1 MARKAKQPRGKKMNP
16 TFFVFCEGKTEA
28 AYVDLLRR
36 SFRVPVE
43 IIARVSDSN
52 ISQPYIDR
60 CKRERFTTSADKT
73 FLMFDLDVPGML
85 SHLSKIKDAI
95 LLLSNPCIEYWF
107 LLHYADVNREISS
120 SECLALLRSKDPAYS
135 KGEFSTAM
143 KRILI
148 ENISDAAARAKDK
161 EVYANPSSTVHL
173 LTKEIIPRL
182 FHLKMPC
189 FPEKPVIL

>member
-60 CKRERFTTSADKT
+60 CKRDRFTTQDDKT

-85 SHLSKIKDAI
+85 EHLRKIKDAI

-107 LLHYADVNREISS
+107 VLHYKDTKKELSS
-120 SECLALLRSKDPAYS
+120 AECLALLKSIDAVSAKGTFSK
-135 KGEFSTAM
+135 AM
-143 KRILI
+143 KKVLI
-148 ENISDAAARAKDK
+148 DSIEVAVNRAKEK
-161 EVYANPSSTVHL
+161 GAYTNPSSTVHL
-173 LTKEIIPRL
+173 LTDEII
-182 FHLKMPC
+182 KY
-189 FPEKPVIL
+189 KN

>member
-1 MARKAKQPRGKKMNP
+1 MNP

-60 CKRERFTTSADKT
+60 CKRERFTTQDDKT
-73 FLMFDLDVPGML
+73 FLMFDLDVPGIME
-85 SHLSKIKDAI
+85 HLRKINDAV

-107 LLHYADVNREISS
+107 VLHYKDTNKEMSS
-120 SECLALLRSKDPAYS
+120 AECLALL
-135 KGEFSTAM
+135 KGIDADYRKGTFSTVM
-143 KRILI
+143 KKVLLDAI
-148 ENISDAAARAKDK
+148 EDAAKRAKSK
-161 EVYANPSSTVHL
+161 EAYTNPSSTIHL
-173 LTKEIIPRL
+173 LTDEIIAVKR
-182 FHLKMPC
+182 
-189 FPEKPVIL
+189 

>member
-60 CKRERFTTSADKT
+60 CKRDRFTTSEDKT

-85 SHLSKIKDAI
+85 ERLRKIKDAV
-95 LLLSNPCIEYWF
+95 LLLSNPSIEYWF
-107 LLHYADVNREISS
+107 LLHYKDTNKELSS
-120 SECLALLRSKDPAYS
+120 AECLSML
-135 KGEFSTAM
+135 KGIDTDYQKGVFSTAM
-143 KRILI
+143 KKVLI
-148 ENISDAAARAKDK
+148 DAIEDASKRAKSK
-161 EVYANPSSTVHL
+161 EAYTNPSSTIHL
-173 LTKEIIPRL
+173 LTDEITAVKR
-182 FHLKMPC
+182 
-189 FPEKPVIL
+189 

>member
-28 AYVDLLRR
+28 AYVDLFRR

-60 CKRERFTTSADKT
+60 CKRDRFTTQDDKT
-73 FLMFDLDVPGML
+73 FLMFDLDVPGMMEQL
-85 SHLSKIKDAI
+85 KKIKDAV

-107 LLHYADVNREISS
+107 TLHYKDVNKEMSS
-120 SECLALLRSKDPAYS
+120 AECLAMLKGMDPDYV
-135 KGEFSTAM
+135 KGTFSTAM
-143 KRILI
+143 KKALIDSI
-148 ENISDAAARAKDK
+148 ENAANRAKAK
-161 EVYANPSSTVHL
+161 EAYTNPSSTIHL
-173 LTKEIIPRL
+173 LTDEII
-182 FHLKMPC
+182 KA
-189 FPEKPVIL
+189 KK

>member
-1 MARKAKQPRGKKMNP
+1 MNP

-36 SFRVPVE
+36 NFRVPVE

-60 CKRERFTTSADKT
+60 CKRDRFTTPEDKT

-85 SHLSKIKDAI
+85 DRLKKIKDVT

-107 LLHYADVNREISS
+107 LLHYVDVNREISS

-148 ENISDAAARAKDK
+148 ENIDDAAARANGKK
-161 EVYANPSSTVHL
+161 VYSNPSSTVHL
-173 LTKEIIPRL
+173 LTKEIASI
-182 FHLKMPC
+182 
-189 FPEKPVIL
+189 

>member
-43 IIARVSDSN
+43 IIAKVSDSN

-60 CKRERFTTSADKT
+60 CKRERFTTVDDKT

-85 SHLSKIKDAI
+85 EHLRKLKDAV
-95 LLLSNPCIEYWF
+95 LLLSNPCIELWF
-107 LLHYADVNREISS
+107 VLHYKDTNKQLSS
-120 SECLALLRSKDPAYS
+120 TECLALLKSIDRDYV
-135 KGEFSTAM
+135 KGSFTTTM
-143 KRILI
+143 KKTLI
-148 ENISDAAARAKDK
+148 DSVEDAAERAKSK
-161 EVYANPSSTVHL
+161 EVYSNPSSTIHR
-173 LTKEIIPRL
+173 LTDEII
-182 FHLKMPC
+182 KS
-189 FPEKPVIL
+189 KK

>member
-1 MARKAKQPRGKKMNP
+1 MARKAKQPKGKKMNR

-60 CKRERFTTSADKT
+60 CKRDRFTTQNDKT

-85 SHLSKIKDAI
+85 EHLRKIKDAV
-95 LLLSNPCIEYWF
+95 LLLSNPCVEYWF
-107 LLHYADVNREISS
+107 LLHYKDIGRELTSAES
-120 SECLALLRSKDPAYS
+120 LAMLRSIDSDYT
-135 KGEFSTAM
+135 KGSFSTNM
-143 KRILI
+143 KKVLI
-148 ENISDAAARAKDK
+148 EAIEDATGRAKSK
-161 EVYANPSSTVHL
+161 KAYTNPSSTIHL
-173 LTKEIIPRL
+173 LTDEIISNS
-182 FHLKMPC
+182 
-189 FPEKPVIL
+189 

>member
-1 MARKAKQPRGKKMNP
+1 MNP

-60 CKRERFTTSADKT
+60 CKRERFTTQDDKT
-73 FLMFDLDVPGML
+73 FLMFDLDVLGIME
-85 SHLSKIKDAI
+85 HLRKIKDAV

-107 LLHYADVNREISS
+107 VLHYKDTNKEMSS
-120 SECLALLRSKDPAYS
+120 AECLALL
-135 KGEFSTAM
+135 KGIDADYRKGTFSTVM
-143 KRILI
+143 KKVLLDAI
-148 ENISDAAARAKDK
+148 EDAAKRAKSK
-161 EVYANPSSTVHL
+161 EAYTNPSSTIHL
-173 LTKEIIPRL
+173 LTDEIIAVKR
-182 FHLKMPC
+182 
-189 FPEKPVIL
+189 

>member
-36 SFRVPVE
+36 NFRVPVE

-60 CKRERFTTSADKT
+60 CRRDRFTTPEDKT

-85 SHLSKIKDAI
+85 EHLKKIKEAT

-107 LLHYADVNREISS
+107 LLHYNEANKEMSS
-120 SECLALLRSKDPAYS
+120 AQCLTRLKAIDAEYS
-135 KGEFSTAM
+135 KGNFSVAM
-143 KRILI
+143 KKVLI
-148 ENISDAAARAKDK
+148 EGIDTAASRAKAK
-161 EVYANPSSTVHL
+161 EDYTNPSTTVHL
-173 LTKEIIPRL
+173 LTDEI
-182 FHLKMPC
+182 LKS
-189 FPEKPVIL
+189 KR

>member
-1 MARKAKQPRGKKMNP
+1 MARKAKQPKGKRMNP

-36 SFRVPVE
+36 NFRVPVE

-52 ISQPYIDR
+52 ISKPYIDR
-60 CKRERFTTSADKT
+60 CKRDRFTTPEDKT

-85 SHLSKIKDAI
+85 DRLKKIQDVT

-107 LLHYADVNREISS
+107 LLHYVDVNREISS

-143 KRILI
+143 KRVLI
-148 ENISDAAARAKDK
+148 EDIEAAGDRAKTKDI
-161 EVYANPSSTVHL
+161 YANPSSTVHM
-173 LTKEIIPRL
+173 LTDNIIN
-182 FHLKMPC
+182 HK
-189 FPEKPVIL
+189 K

>member
-1 MARKAKQPRGKKMNP
+1 MARKAKQPRGRKMNP

-60 CKRERFTTSADKT
+60 CKRDRFTTSADKT

-85 SHLSKIKDAI
+85 EHLCKIKDAV

-107 LLHYADVNREISS
+107 LLHYRDASKELSS
-120 SECLALLRSKDPAYS
+120 AECLRMLKGIDADYVKGAFSSAMKSVLIDAIEDAANRAKNKKAYS
-135 KGEFSTAM
+135 
-143 KRILI
+143 
-148 ENISDAAARAKDK
+148 
-161 EVYANPSSTVHL
+161 NPSSTVHL
-173 LTKEIIPRL
+173 LIDEIIA
-182 FHLKMPC
+182 LKN
-189 FPEKPVIL
+189 I

>member
-1 MARKAKQPRGKKMNP
+1 MNP

-60 CKRERFTTSADKT
+60 CKRDRFTTSEDKT

-85 SHLSKIKDAI
+85 ERLQKIKDAV
-95 LLLSNPCIEYWF
+95 LLLSNPSIEYWF
-107 LLHYADVNREISS
+107 LLHYKDTNKELSS
-120 SECLALLRSKDPAYS
+120 AECLAML
-135 KGEFSTAM
+135 KGIDADYQKGVFSTAM
-143 KRILI
+143 KKVLI
-148 ENISDAAARAKDK
+148 DAIEDAVKRT
-161 EVYANPSSTVHL
+161 TV
-173 LTKEIIPRL
+173 RDSR
-182 FHLKMPC
+182 
-189 FPEKPVIL
+189 

>member
-60 CKRERFTTSADKT
+60 CKRDRFTTSEDKT

-85 SHLSKIKDAI
+85 ERLRKIKEAV
-95 LLLSNPCIEYWF
+95 LLLSNPSIEYWF
-107 LLHYADVNREISS
+107 LLHYKDTNKELSS
-120 SECLALLRSKDPAYS
+120 AKCLAML
-135 KGEFSTAM
+135 KGIDADYQKGIFSTAM
-143 KRILI
+143 KKVLI
-148 ENISDAAARAKDK
+148 DAIEDAAKRAKSK
-161 EVYANPSSTVHL
+161 EAYTNPSSTIHL
-173 LTKEIIPRL
+173 FTDEITKS
-182 FHLKMPC
+182 K
-189 FPEKPVIL
+189 K

>member
-1 MARKAKQPRGKKMNP
+1 MARKAKQPKGKKMNS

-36 SFRVPVE
+36 SFHVPVE

-60 CKRERFTTSADKT
+60 CKRERFTTSDDKT

-85 SHLSKIKDAI
+85 ERLKKIKDAI

-107 LLHYADVNREISS
+107 LLHYKDSAKEMTAN
-120 SECLALLRSKDPAYS
+120 ECVTSLKRFEDKYS
-135 KGEFSTAM
+135 KGSYSMTM
-143 KRILI
+143 QQILVD
-148 ENISDAAARAKDK
+148 NIKEATVRAKKK
-161 EVYANPSSTVHL
+161 EAYSNPSSTVHYLTDL
-173 LTKEIIPRL
+173 LFSDKR
-182 FHLKMPC
+182 
-189 FPEKPVIL
+189 

>member
-60 CKRERFTTSADKT
+60 CKRDRFTTSEDKT

-85 SHLSKIKDAI
+85 ERLRKIKDAV
-95 LLLSNPCIEYWF
+95 LLLSNPSIEYWF
-107 LLHYADVNREISS
+107 LLHYKDTNKELSS
-120 SECLALLRSKDPAYS
+120 AECLAML
-135 KGEFSTAM
+135 KGIDADYQKGVFSTAM
-143 KRILI
+143 KKVLI
-148 ENISDAAARAKDK
+148 DAIEDAVKRAKSK
-161 EVYANPSSTVHL
+161 EAYTNPSSTIHL
-173 LTKEIIPRL
+173 LTDEITAVKR
-182 FHLKMPC
+182 
-189 FPEKPVIL
+189 

>member
-1 MARKAKQPRGKKMNP
+1 MARKAKQPKGKRMNP

-36 SFRVPVE
+36 NFRVPVE

-60 CKRERFTTSADKT
+60 CKRDRFTTPEDKT

-85 SHLSKIKDAI
+85 DRLKKIQDAT

-107 LLHYADVNREISS
+107 LLHYVDVNREISS
-120 SECLALLRSKDPAYS
+120 SECLALMRSKDPAYS

-148 ENISDAAARAKDK
+148 DNIVDASVRASQK
-161 EVYANPSSTVHL
+161 VAYNNPSSTVHF
-173 LTKEIIPRL
+173 LTKEIVNIK
-182 FHLKMPC
+182 H
-189 FPEKPVIL
+189 

>member
-36 SFRVPVE
+36 NIRVPVE
-43 IIARVSDSN
+43 ISASDIDSN

-60 CKRERFTTSADKT
+60 CRRDRFTTPEDKT

-85 SHLSKIKDAI
+85 EHLKKIKEAT

-107 LLHYADVNREISS
+107 LLHYNEVNKEMSS
-120 SECLALLRSKDPAYS
+120 AQCLARLKAIDAEYS
-135 KGEFSTAM
+135 KGDFSVLM
-143 KRILI
+143 KKVLI
-148 ENISDAAARAKDK
+148 EGIDTAASRAKAK
-161 EVYANPSSTVHL
+161 EDYTNPSTTVHL
-173 LTKEIIPRL
+173 LTDEI
-182 FHLKMPC
+182 LKS
-189 FPEKPVIL
+189 KR

>member
-1 MARKAKQPRGKKMNP
+1 MNP

-60 CKRERFTTSADKT
+60 CKRERFTTQDDKT
-73 FLMFDLDVPGML
+73 FLMFDLDVPGIME
-85 SHLSKIKDAI
+85 HLRKIKDAV

-107 LLHYADVNREISS
+107 VLHYKDTNKEMSS
-120 SECLALLRSKDPAYS
+120 AECLALL
-135 KGEFSTAM
+135 KGIEADYRKGTFSTVM
-143 KRILI
+143 KKVLLDAI
-148 ENISDAAARAKDK
+148 EDAAKRAKSK
-161 EVYANPSSTVHL
+161 EAYTNPSSTIHL
-173 LTKEIIPRL
+173 LTDEIIAVKR
-182 FHLKMPC
+182 
-189 FPEKPVIL
+189 

>member
-1 MARKAKQPRGKKMNP
+1 MARKTKQPKGKRMNP

-36 SFRVPVE
+36 NFRVPVE

-60 CKRERFTTSADKT
+60 CKRDRFTTPDDKT

-85 SHLSKIKDAI
+85 DRLKKIQDAT

-107 LLHYADVNREISS
+107 LLHYVDVNREISS
-120 SECLALLRSKDPAYS
+120 SECLALLRSKNLTYS

-148 ENISDAAARAKDK
+148 DNIVDASVRASQK
-161 EVYANPSSTVHL
+161 VAYNNPSSTVHF
-173 LTKEIIPRL
+173 LTKEIVNIK
-182 FHLKMPC
+182 H
-189 FPEKPVIL
+189 

>member
-1 MARKAKQPRGKKMNP
+1 MARKAKQPLGKKMNP

-43 IIARVSDSN
+43 IITKVSDSN

-60 CKRERFTTSADKT
+60 CKRDRFTTQDDKT

-85 SHLSKIKDAI
+85 GNLRKIKDAV

-107 LLHYADVNREISS
+107 ILHYKDANKVLSAAES
-120 SECLALLRSKDPAYS
+120 LALLRNIDPDYM
-135 KGEFSTAM
+135 KGSFSTAM
-143 KRILI
+143 KKVLI
-148 ENISDAAARAKDK
+148 EKIENAAKRARAK
-161 EVYANPSSTVHL
+161 EAFANPSSTIHL
-173 LTKEIIPRL
+173 LLDEIN
-182 FHLKMPC
+182 KY
-189 FPEKPVIL
+189 KK